1 MDYRM
6 TLALQEQDFGN
17 YLAVCY
23 ELPGFVVRGD
33 SLHDTLEKTKQTLGV
48 LVESYTD
55 LGWELPQSITDVS
68 GTVDFPDVS
77 IGGREAWAQ
86 VVLIVA
92 QSELIF
98 EANKQAIKHL
108 DDLHTS
114 MDYRFYQSGMPITLT
129 DLKQQR
135 HDKVY
140 VETGDSLEHFEYHD
154 DGLERYFDTD

>member
-48 LVESYTD
+48 LVESYAD

-68 GTVDFPDVS
+68 GTIDVPDVG
-77 IGGREAWAQ
+77 IGGRDTWAQ

-92 QSELIF
+92 QSELTF
-98 EANKQAIKHL
+98 DANKQAIKHL
-108 DDLHTS
+108 DGLYTA
-114 MDYRFYQSGMPITLT
+114 MDYRFYQSEMPITLT
-129 DLKQQR
+129 DLKQRR
-135 HDKVY
+135 HDRVY
-140 VETGDSLEHFEYHD
+140 VETGDSLEQFEFHD
-154 DGLERYFDTD
+154 DGLERHFDTD